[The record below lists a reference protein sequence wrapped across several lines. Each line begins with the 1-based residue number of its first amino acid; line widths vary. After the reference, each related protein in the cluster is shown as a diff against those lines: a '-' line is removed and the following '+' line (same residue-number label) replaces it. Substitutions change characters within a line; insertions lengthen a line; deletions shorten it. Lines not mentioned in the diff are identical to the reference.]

1 MPKKRRTKESEP
13 LAEYKKKRDFTAT
26 PEPEGS
32 SEPRSSHSAAP
43 AINKLAFVVQKHDA
57 TRVHYDLRLECA
69 GVMMSWA
76 VPKGPS
82 YDPNVKRLAVHTEDH
97 PMLYADFEAR
107 IPDGHYGAGDMIIP
121 AGESVTFR
129 YRFYIHEGDEQ
140 QAGVAE
146 KYKEYVAGK

>member
-1 MPKKRRTKESEP
+1 MPKKRPAKGSEP
-13 LAEYKKKRDFTAT
+13 LAEYKKKRDFSAT
-26 PEPEGS
+26 PEPEGEAKTPTKTT
-32 SEPRSSHSAAP
+32 EPRSSHPSSP

-107 IPDGHYGAGDMIIP
+107 IPDGHYGAGDMIVWDRGTYETIP
-121 AGESVTFR
+121 PG
-129 YRFYIHEGDEQ
+129 
-140 QAGVAE
+140 
-146 KYKEYVAGK
+146 KE